1 MILRN
6 PIVIEPLS
14 YHTPIKIY
22 DFLECID
29 QLNTDFLLQNYEKLE
44 DDGTIGDNIYDLF
57 YFKKRMNNTF

>member
-29 QLNTDFLLQNYEKLE
+29 
-44 DDGTIGDNIYDLF
+44 
-57 YFKKRMNNTF
+57 